1 MQILLPKPRN
11 PLLQGYET
19 LAKHLLSWHPQRVC
33 LVAYK
38 VREREEKR
46 EKVKAKN
53 RGPYLLPSNNSKLR
67 STVYYNDLYSLTIKV
82 NYQTNL
88 TKTITMRVERRKTK
102 NGAV

>member
-1 MQILLPKPRN
+1 MQTLLPKPNN

-19 LAKHLLSWHPQRVC
+19 LAKHHLSCHPQRVC

-38 VREREEKR
+38 VRERGERR

-53 RGPYLLPSNNSKLR
+53 RGLYLLPSNNSKLR
-67 STVYYNDLYSLTIKV
+67 STVYYNGLYSLTIKV